1 MVSSS
6 AQAHMYDILS
16 DTAKWI
22 NSAEPVVMA
31 TVVHTWGSSPR
42 EVGAQM
48 AFTPGGK
55 VTGSV
60 SGGCV
65 EGAVIQNGLQTL
77 STHQPELLRFGV
89 ADETAFEVGLA
100 CGGNI
105 EILVRPLDPDFFHTI
120 KAEMDAQRSF
130 AVLSV
135 VDGPPELIGRELL
148 VSETG
153 EAVGSLSK
161 DLDPAARSAAEQ
173 ALREGQPKSMD
184 LETGTGEQV
193 HVFINTIL
201 PAPTLIMV
209 GGVHIAVSL
218 AAIAK
223 AVGFQTIV
231 IDPRRTFSSQ
241 ERFPHVDRL
250 IQSWPQEAFEQ
261 IKLTRSTCVAM
272 LTHDPKIDDP
282 ALKIVLDS
290 PVFYIGA
297 LGSRKTHQ
305 SRRQRLLADGL
316 TEDQLKRIQGP
327 IGLDIGAKTPEEIAL
342 SIMAEIVAV
351 RRGQSAGSAVQS

>member
-1 MVSSS
+1 M
-6 AQAHMYDILS
+6 HDILS
-16 DTAKWI
+16 DTSNWI
-22 NSAEPVVMA
+22 DSAEPVVLA

-42 EVGAQM
+42 EAGAQM

-77 STHQPELLRFGV
+77 TTHQPELLRFGV

-105 EILVRPLDPDFFHTI
+105 EILVRSLDPGLFHSI
-120 KAEMDAQRSF
+120 KAEMDALRSF
-130 AVLSV
+130 AIASL
-135 VDGPPELIGRELL
+135 VDGPQELIGRELL
-148 VSETG
+148 VRESG
-153 EAVGSLSK
+153 ESVGSLGEA
-161 DLDPAARSAAEQ
+161 LDPAARAASEQ
-173 ALREGQPKSMD
+173 AILEGQPKTIS
-184 LETGTGEQV
+184 LETASGEQV
-193 HVFINTIL
+193 RLFINTIL
-201 PAPTLIMV
+201 PAPTLVMV

-223 AVGFQTIV
+223 AVGYHTIV
-231 IDPRRTFSSQ
+231 VDPRRTFGSP

-250 IQSWPQEAFEQ
+250 IQTWPQEAFEQ
-261 IKLTRSTCVAM
+261 IQLTRSTCVAM

-290 PVFYIGA
+290 PVFYVGA

-305 SRRQRLLADGL
+305 SRRQRLLAEGL
-316 TEDQLKRIQGP
+316 SDDQLDRIQGP
-327 IGLDIGAKTPEEIAL
+327 IGLDIGARTPEEIAL

-351 RRGQSAGSAVQS
+351 RRGLAAGSAGQT